1 MSRNVVAEPHLAQ
14 VAWAVND
21 LPAAVRFYVDVIG
34 FRRSGGRL
42 LWGPGLSVLQGLG
55 DDAAATVWWALGGQD
70 FVQLEFFQHTLP
82 VGRLRPPTWRPCDLG
97 WTRVGIEVA
106 NLDETFARAR
116 HEGHD
121 PLGAVMVDGDSRRVA
136 LCDPDG
142 VVVELIEQRAV
153 ARESARPAVRYAAL
167 SVADLRAA
175 RRFWIDTCGL
185 TELDPATLHRPEH
198 EALWGLGGARRDV
211 IVARGQ
217 QVALEI
223 ARYDEPRGVT
233 RPRDYRLCDQGLLNV
248 ALAYRERELFDA
260 LLDRVLARGYRSM
273 VECPAGPF
281 ASTYLVDDQG
291 CSVEIFS
298 CPRDHDA
305 LLGFEVE
312 PGFAPGFALDP

>member
-42 LWGPGLSVLQGLG
+42 LWGPGLSVVQGLG

-70 FVQLEFFQHTLP
+70 FVQLEFFQHPLP

-106 NLDETFARAR
+106 NLDETLARAR

-121 PLGAVMVDGDSRRVA
+121 PLGAIMVDGDSRRVA
-136 LCDPDG
+136 FCDPDG
-142 VVVELIEQRAV
+142 VVVELIEQGTV
-153 ARESARPAVRYAAL
+153 ARESARPAVRY
-167 SVADLRAA
+167 
-175 RRFWIDTCGL
+175 
-185 TELDPATLHRPEH
+185 
-198 EALWGLGGARRDV
+198 LGGARRDV

-223 ARYDEPRGVT
+223 ARYDEPRGAA
-233 RPRDYRLCDQGLLNV
+233 RPPDYRLCDQGLLNV

-260 LLDRVLARGYRSM
+260 LLDRVLAHGYRSM

-305 LLGFEVE
+305 LLGFEAE